1 MGIFMGAQSMRHNS
15 TTRDDSTDSQ
25 LDSGSPC
32 YGDSKEALHLRI
44 ALIFTRHF
52 TLKKKLQKPML
63 LIKDKPC
70 EKSSLYL
77 LILL

>member
-1 MGIFMGAQSMRHNS
+1 MGIFMGTQSMRHNS
-15 TTRDDSTDSQ
+15 TAHDNSTDSQ
-25 LDSGSPC
+25 LDYGSPC
-32 YGDSKEALHLRI
+32 YGEGLHLRI
-44 ALIFTRHF
+44 ALTFTRHF
-52 TLKKKLQKPML
+52 YFEGKAIQKLL